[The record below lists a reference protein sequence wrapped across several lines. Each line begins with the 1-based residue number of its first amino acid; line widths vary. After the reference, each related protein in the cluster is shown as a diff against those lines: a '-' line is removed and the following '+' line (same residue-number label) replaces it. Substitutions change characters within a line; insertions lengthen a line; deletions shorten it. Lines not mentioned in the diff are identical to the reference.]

1 MALWGGRF
9 AGGSSNMFRQVND
22 SIGFDM
28 VMATQD
34 MTGSIVWSRALC
46 KAGVLTSAEQT
57 QLEEALNA
65 LITQAEAGELDYI
78 GKGEEDIH
86 SFVEATLTE
95 QLGDVARKLHTG
107 RSRNDQVA
115 TDFRLWV
122 KDHVAMLRSDLVAF
136 ISQLVTLA
144 DHNTQVILPG
154 YTHLQRAQPVRFA
167 HWALAY
173 VEMLKRDL
181 SRLDDL
187 AQRMNQCPLGCGAL
201 AGTTYP
207 VDRETI
213 ASELGF
219 DGPCVN
225 SLDAVSDRDFVLELL
240 FCASTSMMHMSR
252 LAEDLIFYNSG
263 EAQFIKLGDSVTS
276 GSSLMPQK
284 KNPDAL
290 ELMRGKCGRVFGALQ
305 GLLVTMKGLPL
316 AYNKDMQEDKEGAID
331 AVTQW
336 HICLSIGV
344 EVLET
349 LTLDKVRCEQAAK
362 QGYANATELADYL
375 VGKGIPFRTAHD
387 ISGQAVVFALSQNKA
402 LEELSIA
409 ELQQFSDT
417 IEDDVY
423 PILQLEYLVDKR
435 NILGGTG
442 IEPVTQAVES
452 AQAFVQAQ
460 MLQQQ

>member
-78 GKGEEDIH
+78 GQGEEDIH

-219 DGPCVN
+219 DSPCMN

-349 LTLDKVRCEQAAK
+349 LTLDKARCEQAAK

-442 IEPVTQAVES
+442 IEPVTQAVKS

-460 MLQQQ
+460 MLQQP